1 MSIFRLADVYVYF
14 LRDDS
19 TESVAGSNG
28 AKYYVTQSEARGAF
42 TSDPGGQPNAVLS
55 GQSLSVCLSVCLC
68 LSVFVFVSLTVP
80 LSMSLSLCLSVRLSV
95 CLMTARPRRQRHTCT
110 TVMLFNSATL

>member
-55 GQSLSVCLSVCLC
+55 GQSLSVCLSVCL
-68 LSVFVFVSLTVP
+68 
-80 LSMSLSLCLSVRLSV
+80 SLSLCLCLCLSHCLFVYVSVSVSVRPSV
-95 CLMTARPRRQRHTCT
+95 CLS
-110 TVMLFNSATL
+110 V

>member
-1 MSIFRLADVYVYF
+1 MYVYF
-14 LRDDS
+14 LKDDS

-42 TSDPGGQPNAVLS
+42 TSDPGGQPNAILS

-68 LSVFVFVSLTVP
+68 LCLCVFVSVS
-80 LSMSLSLCLSVRLSV
+80 LSVSLCLCAVSYTHL
-95 CLMTARPRRQRHTCT
+95 
-110 TVMLFNSATL
+110 TLPTMYCV